1 MTVSAA
7 PDAARAAADIV
18 LLSPGLGV
26 IVEAIQESRRIFQRM
41 NNYAIYRITETIRV
55 LLFMTLSILVY
66 NFYPVTAIM
75 IVLLALLNDG
85 AIISIAYDRTRPSP
99 RPETWNMPVV
109 LGLATILGLVGV
121 ASSFGMLYLGERWLY
136 LDRDT
141 LQTLIYLKL
150 SSMSAGV

>member
-1 MTVSAA
+1 MPGIAVSGAT
-7 PDAARAAADIV
+7 DAARAAADIV
-18 LLSPGLGV
+18 LLTPGLGV

-99 RPETWNMPVV
+99 APKPGICRWCWGWRPFW
-109 LGLATILGLVGV
+109 G
-121 ASSFGMLYLGERWLY
+121 
-136 LDRDT
+136 
-141 LQTLIYLKL
+141 
-150 SSMSAGV
+150 